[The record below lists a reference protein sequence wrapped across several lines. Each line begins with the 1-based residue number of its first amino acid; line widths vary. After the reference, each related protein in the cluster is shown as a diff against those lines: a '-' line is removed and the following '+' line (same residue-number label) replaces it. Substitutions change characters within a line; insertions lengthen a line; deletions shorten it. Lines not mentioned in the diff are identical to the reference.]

1 MTCPPGRRS
10 GRVRE
15 PVAQSRRTRIVVGPS
30 AMFRPVLGRRGP
42 APPRRGTAAENPPPS
57 PGPFPDPAARTPRC
71 TARIQAASTMT
82 RTTSPRPSC
91 SIRWTCPPPTTP
103 SNWHAAPPW
112 HGPAHPTA
120 FSGGVPGPRGPHAPI
135 HSPDT
140 GRLDDDKDHEPEAEL
155 FDPVDLPTPDDPFE
169 LARRTINRSRAAAR
183 DRGLFPISAKTQA
196 RDVRDRSR
204 GAPGY
209 SGARPDPRD
218 PQGIGLILRRVLS
231 DLGWN
236 AGRSEEHTSEL

>member
-1 MTCPPGRRS
+1 RRRSPERIASACRRWPTPMTCPPGRRS

-57 PGPFPDPAARTPRC
+57 PGPLPEPA
-71 TARIQAASTMT
+71 
-82 RTTSPRPSC
+82 
-91 SIRWTCPPPTTP
+91 
-103 SNWHAAPPW
+103 
-112 HGPAHPTA
+112 
-120 FSGGVPGPRGPHAPI
+120 
-135 HSPDT
+135 
-140 GRLDDDKDHEPEAEL
+140 AEL
-155 FDPVDLPTPDDPFE
+155 FDPVDLPTPDDPFG

-183 DRGLFPISAKTQA
+183 DRGLFPISAKAQA
-196 RDVRDRSR
+196 RDVGDRSR

-231 DLGWN
+231 D
-236 AGRSEEHTSEL
+236 